1 MGAEFSASLSS
12 TVLFFLFLR
21 LPCLPFSYLVCLC
34 RRCVRLLSCCLRLIV
49 RCRCVRLLFGRL
61 FTLSLQSLLLRQ
73 RPVLIARTHL
83 YQLGARA
90 VRSPSR
96 RPHDLLLPGD
106 IVNPDRETL
115 MDINEWGNVRRLQDW
130 VGKTRWTRG
139 SIVVA
144 AAVREGFALFLSV
157 IWAVLGD

>member
-1 MGAEFSASLSS
+1 MSASSS
-12 TVLFFLFLR
+12 
-21 LPCLPFSYLVCLC
+21 
-34 RRCVRLLSCCLRLIV
+34 
-49 RCRCVRLLFGRL
+49 GRL

-144 AAVREGFALFLSV
+144 AAVREGFALFLLQLFGQYY
-157 IWAVLGD
+157 INIKNIAVNIKNIINTMIIFPIDICAIPKRLY